1 MEIKKSKN
9 TVLAFSDYLFCA
21 LLAPA
26 MTASSDYIQ
35 TGSFS
40 PSVGYFPAAFAL
52 FAALLLAAFVL
63 RSFLTKVPDH
73 SAPERGVFRLVRRV
87 MESRFHV
94 VIIALLIFVCWLP
107 ALWFLYPGTCI
118 NDTWG
123 QWIQFI
129 RFRGG
134 EPVLSDHHPIFDT
147 FLLGYMIV
155 PFSQRTGEWHYAIF
169 FYVLLQSF
177 LTSLAFSCTVD
188 FVYRK
193 LKSDI
198 RIVTFMIL
206 FYCLLPIYPASTQTV
221 SKDALFSWI
230 YVFFTIAYIEIV
242 RSQGESL
249 KKGAFLV
256 WLSFLTVLCCLTKK
270 IGIYVMIPSLVIL
283 FLFIRKNRL
292 FLLIPAAAVVLV
304 MYGILPPIFAKLE
317 VQPGGQQEKY
327 SLPFQMTARYLRDY
341 GEDVTEEEYTV
352 IDKVLNADIIADDY
366 DPTWADPVKR
376 HHQKGANEDFPPYL
390 KVWLQMGLRH
400 PDAYIAAANSMLA
413 GWFSWTE
420 YAPLMDME
428 HRNQLDSRYIPKT
441 VAIRY
446 VSKETAPSYKMMFD
460 KLYENPFT
468 RLFFTYG
475 FYASLLP
482 AFFAA
487 TILRKW
493 NNGNRSWLAFI
504 PFFLSLL
511 FGCWMAPASIHL
523 EGMRYLYPITYTI
536 PIMFV
541 YCAYI
546 YKNSADSRQ

>member
-1 MEIKKSKN
+1 MKTKITN
-9 TVLAFSDYLFCA
+9 NHVLAFSDYLFCA

-26 MTASSDYIQ
+26 LTASSDYIQ
-35 TGSFS
+35 TGSFT
-40 PSVGYFPAAFAL
+40 PAVGYFAAAFVL
-52 FAALLLAAFVL
+52 FAALLLAAYIL
-63 RSFLTKVPDH
+63 RTFLSGLPNASV
-73 SAPERGVFRLVRRV
+73 PERRIFRLVRRV

-94 VIIALLIFVCWLP
+94 LIIALLIFVCWLP
-107 ALWFLYPGTCI
+107 ALWFLYPRTCI

-123 QWIQFI
+123 QLIQFI

-134 EPVLSDHHPIFDT
+134 EPVLSDHHPVFDT

-188 FVYRK
+188 YVYRK
-193 LKSDI
+193 LKTDI
-198 RIVTFMIL
+198 RIVAFMIL

-242 RSQGESL
+242 RSQGEAL
-249 KKGAFLV
+249 KKGAFLL

-270 IGIYVMIPSLVIL
+270 IGIYVMLPSLVIL

-292 FLLIPAAAVVLV
+292 FLLIPAAAAVVV
-304 MYGILPPIFAKLE
+304 MYGILPPIFTSLE

-341 GEDVTEEEYTV
+341 GEDVTDAEYAV

-428 HRNQLDSRYIPKT
+428 HRNQLDSQYIPKT

-446 VSKETAPSYKMMFD
+446 ISEKTAPSYKMMFD

-487 TILRKW
+487 TIMRKW
-493 NNGNRSWLAFI
+493 NSGKRSWLAFI

-536 PIMFV
+536 PVLFV
-541 YCAYI
+541 YCVYI
-546 YKNSADSRQ
+546 YANSADSRQ